1 MNRTILTLIYII
13 LFGFGYAQSWNQ
25 ITVPTAEHLIDIE
38 FPEGTAGVGYIGGDN
53 LVLLKT
59 IDGGLSWFSVDYS
72 GIDSSEFLTLK
83 FIDLEFVSD
92 ETGFATVGHDVG
104 FYLYKTIDGGFNWTE
119 INSEQNLGSFCYK
132 NTLEV
137 IDENHYFVGGRAC
150 FSGPEIAEFNN
161 GEWSLKQVSSEFFN
175 SGEYVR
181 DIKLQGDLG
190 IASTSTSELLRTID
204 GGQSWS
210 SITSP
215 ILSLDDNLTEV
226 IIINDSTMYAGMQNN
241 GPIHYLFFEST
252 NSGVTWAEF
261 VSQAGDMIM
270 YASWHTFAQ
279 NDSGVLYASASSD
292 VSQHFMH
299 RSIGGAWSYEAVDQ
313 KINAITAYGSTAI
326 GVGENG
332 YVILQ
337 QSNMGITDQSLGF
350 KIYPSPAFE
359 EINLET
365 NSYEESHVTI
375 CDASGTKVFQA
386 SIKANEPINVS
397 ALNAGTYIVKI
408 VQNGT
413 IFIDEFIKE

>member
-1 MNRTILTLIYII
+1 MNRTLITFIYTII
-13 LFGFGYAQSWNQ
+13 LGVGYTQNWNQ
-25 ITVPTAEHLIDIE
+25 ISVPTSENLNDIE
-38 FPEGTAGVGYIGGDN
+38 FPEGTTGVGYIGGDN

-72 GIDSSEFLTLK
+72 GIDSSGFVPLK
-83 FIDLEFVSD
+83 FFDLEFVSD
-92 ETGFATVGHDVG
+92 EVGFATVGHDLG

-119 INSEQNLGSFCYK
+119 INSDQNLGSFCYK

-161 GEWSLKQVSSEFFN
+161 GEWSLKQVLSEFFN

-204 GGQSWS
+204 GGQSWYS
-210 SITSP
+210 VASP
-215 ILSLDDNLTEV
+215 IFSADDFLTDV
-226 IIINDSTMYAGMQNN
+226 LIINDSIMYAGMRNN
-241 GPIHYLFFEST
+241 GPVHYLFFEST
-252 NSGVTWAEF
+252 DSGVTWAEF
-261 VSQAGDMIM
+261 TPQAGDMIM
-270 YASWHTFAQ
+270 YASWHTFTQ
-279 NDSGVLYASASSD
+279 NEAGMLFGSASSD

-299 RSIGGAWSYEAVDQ
+299 SAIGGAWSYEAVDQ

-337 QSNMGITDQSLGF
+337 QSNMGITDQSLDF

-359 EINLET
+359 EIKLET
-365 NSYEESHVTI
+365 NSHQKSYVTI
-375 CDASGTKVFQA
+375 CDVSGAKVYQA
-386 SIKANEPINVS
+386 TIKANEPINVS
-397 ALNAGTYIVKI
+397 TWNNGTYIVKI
-408 VQNGT
+408 VKNGN
-413 IFIDEFIKE
+413 IFIDKFIKE